1 MLRTVLLLP
10 LALVSLAAA
19 ADDCRYTVERSLD
32 LDAQGLATLKLDAGA
47 GDLDVVGVTGLA
59 RIEVRGK
66 ACASEQVA
74 LAGIQLSQQREGAS
88 AHVMTTIP
96 DEGFSWQLFGS
107 HYAYMDVRVRV
118 PAELMLVLRDS
129 SGDLDV
135 TGIAAGLELTDSS
148 GDISLRDIGGVV
160 TLTDSSGDIEL
171 RGLDG
176 SITIESDSSG
186 DIDLVD
192 VSGDAL
198 VRSDS
203 SGDVDFRRIKG
214 NARIDSDSSGD
225 IDFDTIGADA
235 SVGSDGSGEIRA
247 GHVRGA
253 FTVERKSNADDN
265 VRHSDIGGR
274 ISLPVSG

>member
-1 MLRTVLLLP
+1 MLRTVLLFS
-10 LALVSLAAA
+10 LALVPLVAC
-19 ADDCRYTVERSLD
+19 ADDCRYSAERSLD
-32 LDAQGLATLKLDAGA
+32 LDAQGLATLKLDTGA
-47 GDLDVVGVTGLA
+47 GDLDVIGVPGLA

-66 ACASEQVA
+66 ACASEQEV
-74 LAGIQLSQQREGAS
+74 LAGIQLSQQREGAA

-96 DEGFSWQLFGS
+96 DEGSNWQLFGS

-118 PAELMLVLRDS
+118 PAELKLALRDS

-135 TGIAAGLELTDSS
+135 TGIAAGLELSDSS
-148 GDISLRDIGGVV
+148 GDISLRDIGGAV
-160 TLTDSSGDIEL
+160 TLSDSSGDIEL

-176 SITIESDSSG
+176 SITIQSDSSG

-198 VRSDS
+198 VHSDS
-203 SGDVDFRRIKG
+203 SGDVDFRRITG

-225 IDFDTIGADA
+225 IDFDTIGGDA
-235 SVGSDGSGEIRA
+235 SVGSDGSGEIGA
-247 GHVRGA
+247 AHVRGA